1 MINILLDKII
11 KSINIIALMSFIY
24 TIVRNISMGKYEKKS
39 YWYRKR
45 VIEIIL
51 PFLDELEKELEE
63 FIKMSKKNKKETMKQ
78 LKKKFLILKKKI
90 LIIEIFDEKNKK
102 IVLKKFLEI
111 IENGENKFLNL
122 ENRLSE
128 KDVIEFC
135 NKIRNNIYLY
145 EKNNFKL

>member
-1 MINILLDKII
+1 MIDILLDKII

-63 FIKMSKKNKKETMKQ
+63 FIKIKKNRKEIMKQ
-78 LKKKFLILKKKI
+78 LKSKFFILRKKI
-90 LIIEIFDEKNKK
+90 LIIEIFDEKDKK
-102 IVLKKFLEI
+102 IVLNKFLEI

>member
-1 MINILLDKII
+1 M
-11 KSINIIALMSFIY
+11 
-24 TIVRNISMGKYEKKS
+24 
-39 YWYRKR
+39 RKR

-145 EKNNFKL
+145 EKNNFKLKNKING

>member
-1 MINILLDKII
+1 MIDILLDKII

-24 TIVRNISMGKYEKKS
+24 TIVRNMKMAKYEKKS

-63 FIKMSKKNKKETMKQ
+63 FIKIKKNRKEIMKQ
-78 LKKKFLILKKKI
+78 LKSKFFILRKKI
-90 LIIEIFDEKNKK
+90 LIIEIFDEKDKK
-102 IVLKKFLEI
+102 IVLNKFLEI